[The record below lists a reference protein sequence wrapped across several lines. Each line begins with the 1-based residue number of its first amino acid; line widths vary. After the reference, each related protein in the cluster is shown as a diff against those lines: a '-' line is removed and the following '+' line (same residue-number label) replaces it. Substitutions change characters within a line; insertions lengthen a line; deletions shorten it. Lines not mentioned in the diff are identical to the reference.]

1 MMPSWPWV
9 HGHWVW
15 MRLNGRWWVWWSRKS
30 KSKQY
35 ENRLSKYDRSH
46 YHLLDFCFQMSLL
59 LLMLLLVTTSCWCGL
74 DRYTHE
80 HLYQLHW
87 QQWRQPSIVYF
98 IALLPH
104 RTLNI
109 SGIYLGSWCGTILY
123 DDAMVNMESL
133 CPSPKCIYTSAHC
146 NLLSSLQSWRHSNIK
161 YHCRLWYLLLFF
173 WWI

>member
-1 MMPSWPWV
+1 MVVGGFGDLVNQNQNNMKIACLNMTGRIITYLTFVFKWV
-9 HGHWVW
+9 CCCWCCY
-15 MRLNGRWWVWWSRKS
+15 WSRRRW
-30 KSKQY
+30 Y
-35 ENRLSKYDRSH
+35 
-46 YHLLDFCFQMSLL
+46 
-59 LLMLLLVTTSCWCGL
+59 GL

-98 IALLPH
+98 VALLPH

-173 WWI
+173 FWWI